1 MSSINLSMPEK
12 GRDNDVKIS
21 GKKRCTNVT
30 SVLKIK
36 MIIEKHENN
45 VGNCILEEVNLLTVE
60 ATLCFTIQD

>member
-12 GRDNDVKIS
+12 GRNNDVKIS

-36 MIIEKHENN
+36 MIIEKRENN

-60 ATLCFTIQD
+60 ATLCFTI

>member
-12 GRDNDVKIS
+12 GRNNDVKIS

>member
-12 GRDNDVKIS
+12 GRNNDVKIS
-21 GKKRCTNVT
+21 GKKRCMNVT

>member
-12 GRDNDVKIS
+12 GRSNDVKIS

>member
-12 GRDNDVKIS
+12 GRNNDVKIS

-60 ATLCFTIQD
+60 ATLCFTI

>member
-1 MSSINLSMPEK
+1 MSSSNLSMPEK
-12 GRDNDVKIS
+12 GRNNDVKIS

-36 MIIEKHENN
+36 MIIEKRENN